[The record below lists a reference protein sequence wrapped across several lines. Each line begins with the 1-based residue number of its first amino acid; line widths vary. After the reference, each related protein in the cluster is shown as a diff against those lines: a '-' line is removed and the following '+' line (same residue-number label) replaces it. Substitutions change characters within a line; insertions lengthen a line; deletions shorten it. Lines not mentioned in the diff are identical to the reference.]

1 MNLPPVEP
9 PIPAVPAPARALPAD
24 AKSLRRA
31 LRELRERADYLDASG
46 SKLLKKHGKTLATEV
61 DRLLRDQLSAMRGA
75 RTAAAGDGQLAQVQA
90 LDRAVAAFDEGLTVH
105 LGQHRKSPTREFVE
119 AIAVALLLTLA
130 IRAFVFEAFKIPTGS
145 MIPTLQIHDHLFV
158 NKFLYGLKIPFT
170 RIKFLALR
178 DPAPGEIVVFEYP
191 YDDDAD
197 SSGKDLIKR
206 VIAVAGQKVR
216 LVDNVIHIDGKPVKR
231 KILEEAG
238 DCGASSYGGMRKCR
252 IARECLGGKLYITQH
267 HVSVAPGLIDADNS
281 ADWPPAEYNGLRY
294 GPHAMRYS
302 PPENKDFPDFV
313 VPVGHLLVMGDNR
326 DNSKDGRFFGLVPLD
341 TVKGKAGTRWWAY
354 HDRTKEQT
362 DAEGV
367 VGQIPDWLRPDGGRM
382 FEFVHTDVA
391 GGTCDGWDPSKDAV
405 P

>member
-1 MNLPPVEP
+1 MNPPH
-9 PIPAVPAPARALPAD
+9 PAPVPPPEPGTAASALPTDPKA
-24 AKSLRRA
+24 LRRA
-31 LRELRERADYLDASG
+31 LRELRERAEYLETTG
-46 SKLLKKHGKTLATEV
+46 TKLLRKHGKGLAADV
-61 DRLLRDQLSAMRGA
+61 AHILQDQLAAMRAA
-75 RTAAAGDGQLAQVQA
+75 RHAATGDGQLVAVQA
-90 LDRAVAAFDEGLTVH
+90 LDRAVAIFDEALMLH
-105 LGQHRKSPTREFVE
+105 LGQHRKSPTREFIE

-206 VIAVAGQKVR
+206 VVAVAGQKVR
-216 LVDNVIHIDGKPVKR
+216 LAGNVVHIDGKPVKR

-238 DCGASSYGGMRKCR
+238 DCGQSSYGDARKCR
-252 IARECLGGKLYITQH
+252 IAKECLGGKLYVTQH
-267 HVSVAPGLIDADNS
+267 HVSIAPGFIDADNS
-281 ADWPPAEYNGLRY
+281 ADWPSPEWNSLRY

-302 PPENKDFPDFV
+302 PPENRDFPDFV
-313 VPVGHLLVMGDNR
+313 VPPGHLLVMGDNR

-341 TVKGKAGTRWWAY
+341 TVKGKGGTRWWAY
-354 HDRTKEQT
+354 HDRPNSVT
-362 DAEGV
+362 DTEGW
-367 VGQIPDWLRPDGGRM
+367 VGQLADWMRPDVGRM
-382 FEFVHTDVA
+382 FEFVHEDLP
-391 GGTCDGWDPSKDAV
+391 GGTCDIWDPSK
-405 P
+405 